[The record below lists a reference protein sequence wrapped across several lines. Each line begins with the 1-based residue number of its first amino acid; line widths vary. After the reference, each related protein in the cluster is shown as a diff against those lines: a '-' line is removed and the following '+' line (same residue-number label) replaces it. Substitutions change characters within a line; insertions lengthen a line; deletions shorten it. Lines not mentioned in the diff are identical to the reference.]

1 MKTFTIECTN
11 TSREFAGADLE
22 TVKTILA
29 HSDVRNLFGF
39 GDEEEETAVSTLLE
53 HVVTVKN
60 GTEEYDLTSM
70 SEGFKKAIL
79 NAALEDGA
87 VIEIDYY
94 AVEDNTGAAV
104 DAAAAARED
113 DDDEDEDDEDPF
125 DDDEDDVDDEDE
137 EEEDEDDEE
146 DDEDASAEEHAGE
159 PRHGIVTVNTNGGMI
174 ETKVEI
180 VDGVTTVME
189 AIYSAPV
196 KARSAMDETA
206 ISNCSVILN
215 GDVLSPNNIGTR
227 KLKSG
232 DTIDLTPR
240 FTALKG

>member
-1 MKTFTIECTN
+1 MKTITINARN
-11 TSREFAGADLE
+11 TSREFAAADLD
-22 TVKTILA
+22 TVTTILA
-29 HSDVRNLFGF
+29 HVDVRNLFGF
-39 GDEEEETAVSTLLE
+39 EDDETAVSTLIE
-53 HVVTVKN
+53 HVTDIKN
-60 GTEEYDLTSM
+60 GSEEYNLRNM
-70 SEGFKKAIL
+70 SEGFKRAIL

-87 VIEIDYY
+87 TIDVDYY
-94 AVEDNTGAAV
+94 AVEDDTGAAV
-104 DAAAAARED
+104 DAANDAQDEDDEDEDQDPFD
-113 DDDEDEDDEDPF
+113 DDDEDFDDEDEDEGDDDEEDEDDED
-125 DDDEDDVDDEDE
+125 DE
-137 EEEDEDDEE
+137 EE
-146 DDEDASAEEHAGE
+146 HQTTAGE
-159 PRHGIVTVNTNGGMI
+159 PRHGIVKVNTNGGMI

-180 VDGVTTVME
+180 IDGVTTVME
-189 AIYSAPV
+189 AIYSDPV